1 MRKAFHEARKV
12 GMTTRL
18 VFVCLLTSLCAQA
31 TSPYPGK
38 TPDTAA
44 NRNLQRYWELRSA
57 EVSASGSLDS
67 IKAAAD
73 WTSQQDEARRQ
84 LREMLGLD
92 PLPARTD
99 LKPVITGELKGEG
112 FRVEKLHFQSMPGL
126 YVTANLYLPDRKIDK
141 PLPTILY
148 VCGHGG
154 VKKDGVSFGNKTS
167 YHHHGIWFAHHD
179 YACLIIDTLQLGEI
193 EGEHHGT
200 YNLNKWWWMA
210 RGYTSAGVEA
220 WNCMRALDYLE
231 TRPEVDAKRCGV
243 TGRSGGGAYSW
254 WIAALDE
261 RIAAAA
267 PTAGITTMKNHVA
280 DGCVEGHCD
289 CMFMVNT
296 YRWDF
301 DRVAALVAPRPL
313 LIVNTDKDPIFPIDG
328 VFHLYQS
335 TRRLYDLLGKEGN
348 IGLQVAEGPHKDLQ
362 PLNTG
367 AFHWFERFLKGA
379 DPMAT
384 TDEAAKKSLQ
394 PEQLKVFAE
403 LPADQH
409 NTKIDHEFVPLAKT
423 SNAPPSQGEWSHQR
437 DAWMQALKDKA
448 FRAWPTNAGAVSTR
462 LVETISNDGVTMSAY
477 DFTSQEPFQLRLFIA
492 HREGLKPEELDLI
505 ALHVLDE
512 EGWQSFASEYS
523 SRFAKLF
530 DGTVSEKPDDA
541 AFESEKKMLAAQKW
555 AMGYIAPRGVGLTA
569 WTGDAKPQTQRL
581 RRFYLLGETKDSTQ
595 VWDIRRAVQAVRS
608 LAGFDKTKL
617 WLASGGTMGVNTLYA
632 SLFEDNIARLD
643 LNAPSS
649 SHMDGPVY
657 LNVLRYL
664 DIPQAAAMA
673 AERTKVIIYAKEK
686 RPWDYLTK
694 TAEKLGW
701 PKNVQLRDLPPEQ

>member
-1 MRKAFHEARKV
+1 M
-12 GMTTRL
+12 
-18 VFVCLLTSLCAQA
+18 
-31 TSPYPGK
+31 
-38 TPDTAA
+38 
-44 NRNLQRYWELRSA
+44 
-57 EVSASGSLDS
+57 
-67 IKAAAD
+67 
-73 WTSQQDEARRQ
+73 
-84 LREMLGLD
+84 
-92 PLPARTD
+92 
-99 LKPVITGELKGEG
+99 
-112 FRVEKLHFQSMPGL
+112 
-126 YVTANLYLPDRKIDK
+126 
-141 PLPTILY
+141 
-148 VCGHGG
+148 
-154 VKKDGVSFGNKTS
+154 
-167 YHHHGIWFAHHD
+167 
-179 YACLIIDTLQLGEI
+179 
-193 EGEHHGT
+193 
-200 YNLNKWWWMA
+200 
-210 RGYTSAGVEA
+210 
-220 WNCMRALDYLE
+220 
-231 TRPEVDAKRCGV
+231 

-313 LIVNTDKDPIFPIDG
+313 LIVNTNKDPIFPIDG

-379 DPMAT
+379 EPMAT

-423 SNAPPSQGEWSHQR
+423 FERASEPGRMEPSARCLDAGTQGQSLPRLAHKCRSCEHSLGRDYQQR
-437 DAWMQALKDKA
+437 WRDHE
-448 FRAWPTNAGAVSTR
+448 R
-462 LVETISNDGVTMSAY
+462 LR
-477 DFTSQEPFQLRLFIA
+477 FHHQEPFQLRLFIA

-595 VWDIRRAVQAVRS
+595 VWDIRRAVQAV
-608 LAGFDKTKL
+608 
-617 WLASGGTMGVNTLYA
+617 YA
-632 SLFEDNIARLD
+632 A
-643 LNAPSS
+643 
-649 SHMDGPVY
+649 
-657 LNVLRYL
+657 
-664 DIPQAAAMA
+664 
-673 AERTKVIIYAKEK
+673 
-686 RPWDYLTK
+686 
-694 TAEKLGW
+694 
-701 PKNVQLRDLPPEQ
+701 

>member
-1 MRKAFHEARKV
+1 
-12 GMTTRL
+12 MTSRL
-18 VFVCLLTSLCAQA
+18 ALACLLTSLAHA
-31 TSPYPGK
+31 ASPYPAK
-38 TPDTAA
+38 TPDTTA
-44 NRNLQRYWELRSA
+44 NRTLQRYWELRA
-57 EVSASGSLDS
+57 EDVRAAGSLDS
-67 IKAAAD
+67 IKTAAE
-73 WTSQQDEARRQ
+73 WTAQKDEARRQ
-84 LREMLGLD
+84 LREMLGID

-126 YVTANLYLPDRKIDK
+126 YVTANLYLPDHAIDK

-154 VKKDGVSFGNKTS
+154 VKKDGVSYGNKTS
-167 YHHHGIWFAHHD
+167 YHHHGVWFAHHD

-200 YNLNKWWWMA
+200 YNLGKWWWMA

-220 WNCMRALDYLE
+220 WNCIRALDYLE
-231 TRPEVDAKRCGV
+231 TRPEVDAKRFGV

-267 PTAGITTMKNHVA
+267 PTAGITTIKNHVV
-280 DGCVEGHCD
+280 DGCIEGHCD

-313 LIVNTDKDPIFPIDG
+313 LICNTDKDLIFPIDG

-423 SNAPPSQGEWSHQR
+423 PAVPASQGEWGPQR
-437 DAWMQALKDKA
+437 DGWMKAITEKA
-448 FRAWPTNAGAVSTR
+448 FRAWPTNAPAVQPKSLTPI
-462 LVETISNDGVTMSAY
+462 TSDGVTMSAY
-477 DFTSQEPFQLRLFIA
+477 DFTSQEPFQLRLYIV
-492 HREGLKPEELDLI
+492 HREGLKPADLELV
-505 ALHVLDE
+505 ALHVLDDD
-512 EGWQSFASEYS
+512 GWKDFASEYS

-530 DGTVSEKPDDA
+530 DEKAAKADDE
-541 AFESEKKMLAAQKW
+541 AFESEKKMFASFKW
-555 AMGYIAPRGVGLTA
+555 AMAYIAPRGVGPTA
-569 WTGDAKPQTQRL
+569 WTGEAKQQTQRL

-595 VWDIRRAVQAVRS
+595 VWDIRRAVQTLRGID
-608 LAGFDKTKL
+608 GFAQTKL
-617 WLASGGTMGVNTLYA
+617 WLASGGAMGVNALYA
-632 SLFEDNIARLD
+632 SLFESGIARID
-643 LNAPSS
+643 ISEPPTT
-649 SHMDGPVY
+649 HMSGPTY
-657 LNVLRYL
+657 LNVLRFL
-664 DIPQAAAMA
+664 DIPQAATIAS
-673 AERTKVIIYAKEK
+673 ERTKVVIYANDKQ
-686 RPWDYLTK
+686 PWDYLVQS
-694 TAEKLGW
+694 AEKLGW
-701 PKNVQLRDLPPEQ
+701 PKNVQLREPQEK

>member
-1 MRKAFHEARKV
+1 
-12 GMTTRL
+12 MTARL
-18 VFVCLLTSLCAQA
+18 VFCCLTASLLAQA
-31 TSPYPGK
+31 ASPYPGK

-67 IKAAAD
+67 IKTAAD
-73 WTSQQDEARRQ
+73 WTSQKDEARRQ

-92 PLPARTD
+92 PLPARTN
-99 LKPVITGELKGEG
+99 LKPVITGELKGDG

-154 VKKDGVSFGNKTS
+154 VKKDGISFGNKTS

-231 TRPEVDAKRCGV
+231 TRPEVDAKRFGV

-423 SNAPPSQGEWSHQR
+423 STEPPSQGEWSHQR

-448 FRAWPTNAGAVSTR
+448 FRAWPTNAAPVSPR
-462 LVETISNDGVTMSAY
+462 FVETIRKDGVTMSAY
-477 DFTSQEPFQLRLFIA
+477 DFTSQEPFQLRLYIA
-492 HREGLKPEELDLI
+492 HREGLKPGDLDLV
-505 ALHVLDE
+505 ALHVLDD
-512 EGWQSFASEYS
+512 EGWKSFAREYG

-530 DGTVSEKPDDA
+530 DGSTSEQTDNE
-541 AFESEKKMLAAQKW
+541 AFESEKKMFAAQKW
-555 AMGYIAPRGVGLTA
+555 AMAYIAPRGVGPTA
-569 WTGDAKPQTQRL
+569 WTGDTKPQTQRL

-595 VWDIRRAVQAVRS
+595 VWDIRRAVQAMRS
-608 LAGFDKTKL
+608 LEGFDKTKL
-617 WLASGGTMGVNTLYA
+617 WLASGGSMAVNTMYA

-643 LNAPSS
+643 LNAPPA

-673 AERTKVIIYAKEK
+673 AERTKVVIYAKEK